1 MPSVRRILES
11 RANPAIANT
20 QPTSSPFVQ
29 TQGGIT
35 WLSQGGVTGL
45 PVVTDDSALTL
56 SAVYRSTVLV
66 ASTIASFPRQILDA
80 AGEPVFDP
88 REQFLRGRPNPEVSG
103 MEFWSTVIGHEFL
116 NGNAF
121 LYVERDGLMRP
132 AALWPIMPNRVR
144 IYRDKLTRRKLY
156 TLDGD
161 TDLPFADMS
170 DGGEI
175 CHIAGFGRDGLR
187 GLSLVKLMANALS
200 LAVAA
205 EQFAGRAFTGTS
217 IAGVLETDGDLEDED
232 AEKLSSRWE
241 RFNSGLKNARKTAVL
256 QNGVKWKS
264 ISVSPADAALIDGR
278 KFQVADVARFTG
290 IPAYMLDPEK
300 TSSWGTGV
308 AEQNQGFV
316 TYTLT
321 DHKTRFEETITD
333 ELVTTGRRFQFDAS
347 GILRGK
353 LRDQIDSV
361 GVLVRAGFEPA
372 AALKAVGLPPMAHT
386 GLVPVTVTLPDP
398 PAP

>member
-1 MPSVRRILES
+1 MAEP
-11 RANPAIANT
+11 
-20 QPTSSPFVQ
+20 
-29 TQGGIT
+29 GGA
-35 WLSQGGVTGL
+35 VGL

-56 SAVYRSTVLV
+56 SAVYRATVLV
-66 ASTIASFPRQILDA
+66 SSTIASFPRQILDA
-80 AGEPVFDP
+80 AGEPTFDP

-132 AALWPIMPNRVR
+132 YALWPIMPSRVR
-144 IYRDKLTRRKLY
+144 IYRDKVTRRKLY
-156 TLDGD
+156 TLDGNN
-161 TDLPFADMS
+161 DLPFLDMS

-205 EQFAGRAFTGTS
+205 EEFAGRAFTGTN
-217 IAGVLETDGDLEDED
+217 IAGVLETDADMDD
-232 AEKLSSRWE
+232 NAAKALSERWE
-241 RFNSGLKNARKTAVL
+241 RFNGGLKNAHKTAVL

-264 ISVSPADAALIDGR
+264 VSVSPADALLIDGR
-278 KFQVADVARFTG
+278 KFQVADIARFTG

-361 GVLVRAGFEPA
+361 GALIRAGFEPA
-372 AALKAVGLPPMAHT
+372 ASLKAVGLPPMAHT
-386 GLVPVTVTLPDP
+386 GLVPVTVTLPDGT
-398 PAP
+398 AP